1 MVEAEEETSGPIH
14 RTAKDPDGTRA
25 GAWEPNADKAISVNI
40 SVEEVGP
47 IYGGILTLLDYHL

>member
-25 GAWEPNADKAISVNI
+25 GAWEPNADKAISV
-40 SVEEVGP
+40 EEVGP